1 MLPPLGGI
9 LAGVALILL
18 GLWASFRLYCLSKDQ
33 QWLEA
38 RVRIAQSS
46 NDAIR
51 QVMFLGTLM
60 MMGFGAVLVVYG
72 LHILGMF

>member
-1 MLPPLGGI
+1 MLLYLGGI

-60 MMGFGAVLVVYG
+60 MMGIPVMFG
-72 LHILGMF
+72 